1 MLKKYLH
8 ISVCELFE
16 GKAFYFHVQ
25 SVFSESYCSQMG
37 CLDFFFFFLINQHT
51 KFRLSIFN
59 TLTLQNEFMRAL
71 KCLVDN

>member
-37 CLDFFFFFLINQHT
+37 CLDFFFLFPYKSTHQIQTLNFQYT
-51 KFRLSIFN
+51 N
-59 TLTLQNEFMRAL
+59 TSER
-71 KCLVDN
+71 VHESS